1 MNAHPLPNS
10 NSIRENRVLTLWDPN
25 RPDATLSL
33 RFPPQ
38 DEPLDSG
45 SGISMEKSYVLGPV
59 VARGGMGQIFS
70 ASDPL
75 LEREVAIKVNT
86 AADRSEDPL
95 FLREARVLAQLAHP
109 NIVPIHD
116 FGKNAGG
123 QPFYSMKL
131 VRGQTLK
138 ALLEAVR
145 AGKTHVSTANLLLIF
160 RKICDAVAFAHS
172 RGFLHRDLKPENVM
186 LGEYGE
192 VLVMDWGLALR
203 MNERGAAP
211 GVTGGETPLIEGT
224 PQYMA
229 PEQANGDTLDVRSD
243 VYALGATLYSL
254 LSGQLPVTGATLE
267 EILGKVRRGDVLDKD
282 PSLAPTRIPPGLRAV
297 ITKATAFHPD
307 NRYPDVSELLADL
320 DAYLAGFAT
329 QAEHAGLLRQLLLLV
344 RRHRIAAGLTA
355 ILLLTAAG
363 FTLSLIA
370 SQRQSALHAR
380 DALAQSQRARENESR
395 AIGNEARALASA
407 RAARQSAAEATLA
420 LAELAEKNGQGGEMI
435 RALDRVP
442 PEFRTQQWEYM
453 HGKLNTVGLTF
464 PSLKPNKPWVTC
476 AVDLGAPNHLLALDE
491 AGHVASLNLV
501 DGSQSVVCT
510 VPPQDFGDFLATS
523 PDGSRFVLLRTETEH
538 PTSSRV
544 EMYVRDTGTLLWTFD
559 LPLGRERSLTAP
571 PAFGADGSVLLMSS
585 LGGGGVFLLNA
596 WTGALVWRAAE
607 EQRAAAQFDEKNGE
621 VLVYSVTRG
630 YSRRDLWTG
639 AVRSSQPEAKFPFGN
654 LSGHKVCY
662 DPHSGGLFFQH
673 RGAIQHMDVRSI
685 RTTGELLLPG
695 GAHFLGD
702 FVHLPERDVVAVL
715 VREADSSSR
724 IQFWQPDTSALVWEV
739 FGPVSRGT
747 SNRWGIFATPIPGQ
761 VALLQGQRIKTWT
774 LPKPTPEWSGS
785 VEPDDFFDT
794 FAFLQAPD
802 SAAMLYRRRTGS
814 DWQSQLGVLNI
825 HPPAPPELVG
835 RSLSPFPN
843 KNNTRAMLSTN
854 RDGSM
859 LATIQYDLGRNQ
871 FVLKLFSGARAETPG
886 PELPLSDWH
895 RGSGHLNPSGT
906 RVWLGN
912 AVWETASGRLL
923 PTDRTGIVQS
933 AEKARAP
940 RWLDDS
946 RVLEIAMSL
955 DSGTQTTPVQQRQI
969 LLWNAETGTQL
980 SSMKSL
986 AALCVAPAPD
996 GRRFAEGGADR
1007 RIRIRNAGDL
1017 SIQNELRVH
1026 DGPVTAA
1033 AWHPRLPIVATASE
1047 DRTVRLWQVETGEKL
1062 EEFGVFQR
1070 LPDRLYWDP
1079 SGNRLAVFSRD
1090 GKATLDIFRPA
1101 CVANPQKTPGR

>member
-1 MNAHPLPNS
+1 MNAHPAPNS

-211 GVTGGETPLIEGT
+211 GVTEGETPLIEGT

-297 ITKATAFHPD
+297 ITKATAFHPY
-307 NRYPDVSELLADL
+307 NRYPDVSGLLADL

-329 QAEHAGLLRQLLLLV
+329 EAEHAGLFRQLLLLV

-380 DALAQSQRARENESR
+380 DAQAQSQRARENESR
-395 AIGNEARALASA
+395 AIGNEERALASA

-420 LAELAEKNGQGGEMI
+420 LAEVAEEGGHGGELQ
-435 RALDRVP
+435 RALTRVP
-442 PEFRTQQWEYM
+442 EEFRSQLWRYM
-453 HGKLNTVGLTF
+453 HDRLDKAELTF
-464 PSLKPNKPWVTC
+464 LASHANRPWMTC
-476 AVDLGAPNHLLALDE
+476 AADASGPHHLLALDE
-491 AGHVASLNLV
+491 AGRLASLDLV
-501 DGSQSVVCT
+501 SGTQTTVCT
-510 VPPQDFGDFLATS
+510 VPPEGLEDLLVVS
-523 PDGSRFVLLRTETEH
+523 PDGSRVVLVRLAPENPNTFRIEMLERATGKLLWTLDLPRGEERFK
-538 PTSSRV
+538 PSLPVFDRSGCVLIMSSLSGGGV
-544 EMYVRDTGTLLWTFD
+544 LAAHAWTGTLLWHA
-559 LPLGRERSLTAP
+559 PEEERATAQC
-571 PAFGADGSVLLMSS
+571 AGKTAQ
-585 LGGGGVFLLNA
+585 VF
-596 WTGALVWRAAE
+596 
-607 EQRAAAQFDEKNGE
+607 
-621 VLVYSVTRG
+621 VYSILRG

-639 AVRSSQPEAKFPFGN
+639 AVLHSAPEQKFPSGN
-654 LSGHKVCY
+654 LSGTKVCY
-662 DPHSGGLFFQH
+662 DPFSLQLYFQH
-673 RGAIQHMDVRSI
+673 RGAIQRMDGRSLE
-685 RTTGELLLPG
+685 TASACPLPG

-702 FVHLPERDVVAVL
+702 FTHLPRRNVVALL
-715 VREADSSSR
+715 VRESDASSR
-724 IQFWQPDTSALVWEV
+724 LQFWDAHSGTLLREV
-739 FGPVSRGT
+739 LGPGSRGN
-747 SNRWGIFATPIPGQ
+747 SNRWNLFSTPVPGQ
-761 VALLQGQRIKTWT
+761 VALLQGLRIKTWT
-774 LPKPTPEWSGS
+774 LPRVSPTWRAS
-785 VEPDDFFDT
+785 VEPDDFFDS
-794 FAFLQAPD
+794 FAFLQDPD
-802 SAAMLYRRRTGS
+802 AAAALYRKWSGPNWYTEI
-814 DWQSQLGVLNI
+814 GVVDIRHTPSGALS
-825 HPPAPPELVG
+825 G
-835 RSLSPFPN
+835 RSLSPNPN
-843 KNNTRAMLSTN
+843 KNNTRGTLSTN
-854 RDGSM
+854 RDGPL
-859 LATIQYDLGRNQ
+859 LATVRHDPAQNS
-871 FVLKLFSGARAETPG
+871 FVLRLFSGSHAENPG
-886 PELPLSDWH
+886 PQLPLPDWH
-895 RGSGHLNPSGT
+895 RGSAHLNPSGT
-906 RVWLGN
+906 RVWLGT
-912 AVWETASGRLL
+912 AVWEVASGSLQKIQRNGLL
-923 PTDRTGIVQS
+923 QPP
-933 AEKARAP
+933 EKARAP

-946 RVLEIAMSL
+946 RILEIAMTVASN
-955 DSGTQTTPVQQRQI
+955 SPGAPKQERQI
-969 LLWNAETGTQL
+969 VLWDAVSGVRIASVNAPTARCI
-980 SSMKSL
+980 SPD
-986 AALCVAPAPD
+986 PA
-996 GRRFAEGGADR
+996 GNQFAEGGTDR
-1007 RIRIRNAGDL
+1007 RVRIRDGTNLAL
-1017 SIQNELRVH
+1017 LKELRVH
-1026 DGPVTAA
+1026 DGALSA
-1033 AWHPRLPIVATASE
+1033 IAWHPNLPIVATASE
-1047 DRTVRLWQVETGEKL
+1047 DRTVRLWNVQTEEQL
-1062 EEFGVFQR
+1062 EEYGVFHR
-1070 LPDRLYWDP
+1070 LPDRLFWDP
-1079 SGNRLAVFSRD
+1079 SGTRLAVLSRD
-1090 GKATLDIFRPA
+1090 GEATVDIFRPA
-1101 CVANPQKTPGR
+1101 CVLKSTVR